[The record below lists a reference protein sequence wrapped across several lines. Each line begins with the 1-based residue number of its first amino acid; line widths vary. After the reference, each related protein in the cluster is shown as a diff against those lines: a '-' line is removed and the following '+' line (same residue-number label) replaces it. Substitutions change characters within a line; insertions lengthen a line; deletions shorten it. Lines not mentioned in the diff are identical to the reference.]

1 MLAKR
6 YALIN
11 ADGVVVNCIVGALTP
26 QQEQMILA
34 AENSINGATQILGV
48 EADTAMWIGGSYTDG
63 AFIAPPAPEPLP
75 EPLPEVITEPE
86 I

>member
-1 MLAKR
+1 MSASR

-34 AENSINGATQILGV
+34 AENSINGATQIVAV
-48 EADTAMWIGGSYTDG
+48 EPDTAVWIGGSYTNG
-63 AFIAPPAPEPLP
+63 TFIAPPAPLEPEVPSDPLP
-75 EPLPEVITEPE
+75 S
-86 I
+86 